1 MSNEVDLKSRF
12 VGSLVGG
19 LVGSA
24 VGGPCVWMSPSQ
36 VRIKYAGLE
45 ELIGGGQLGL
55 RPGEITDKGGLL
67 LAVVESLLSA
77 GRYDLEASIGAQI
90 AWLEGWNREVEGG
103 VAEARLFLEQ
113 GGKPEDL
120 AEHMKSVSLGGM
132 SDPGTSPLCRA
143 LGLAFWFPPEPA
155 RPLCEAVIQE
165 CSWSRPGEE
174 TRAGATFLSLL
185 LSLFLEGEPLEE
197 KTFRKAED
205 LLVGADLG
213 LYPMLTDPFS
223 WSPHPDHPTPRDP
236 LGLAS
241 SVAALVFRKRGYEE
255 TVRAVAGLGG
265 PADAAACLAGALVG
279 AVEGAGGVPEKWWR
293 RVREVPKARH
303 LALRLAERRG

>member
-1 MSNEVDLKSRF
+1 MNEEDRKSRF

-19 LVGSA
+19 LVGCA

-77 GRYDLEASIGAQI
+77 GGYDLEASIRAQL
-90 AWLEGWNREVEGG
+90 AWLEGWDREVEGG
-103 VAEARLFLEQ
+103 VAEARLFLEN
-113 GGKPEDL
+113 GGKP
-120 AEHMKSVSLGGM
+120 AELPEHLKSVPLGAVT
-132 SDPGTSPLCRA
+132 DPGTSPLCRS
-143 LGLAFWFPPEPA
+143 LGPAYWFPPSPP

-174 TRAGATFLSLL
+174 IRTAGAFLALFLSLL
-185 LSLFLEGEPLEE
+185 LEGEPLEE
-197 KTFRKAED
+197 KTYRKAED
-205 LLVGADLG
+205 LLVEADLG

-223 WSPHPDHPTPRDP
+223 WAPHPDHPTPREP

-241 SVAALVFRKRGYEE
+241 SVFSLLFRKKGYEE
-255 TVRAVAGLGG
+255 TVRTVAGLGG
-265 PADAAACLAGALVG
+265 PADTAACLAGAL
-279 AVEGAGGVPEKWWR
+279 AGAGGGAERIPERWWR

-303 LALRLAERRG
+303 LALKLAERRA